1 MNTIVLDASVAIAW
15 VLPSQ
20 STPATQNLLAQS
32 DDYEL
37 AAPYIFVWEVGN
49 QFVRFARRGLV
60 YGDALDDLDALGI
73 RYFAPASIDDTLES
87 DHGAAAAGLS
97 LFDYAYLSLA
107 VTLDAPL
114 ASRDAG
120 LLAACEALGAP
131 FIDLR

>member
-49 QFVRFARRGLV
+49 QFVRLSRRGLI
-60 YGDALDDLDALGI
+60 YRDAMDNLDVLGI

-87 DHGAAAAGLS
+87 GHGAAATGLS

>member
-1 MNTIVLDASVAIAW
+1 VLDASVAIAW

-20 STPATQNLLAQS
+20 STPATQKLLAQS

-37 AAPYIFVWEVGN
+37 AAPHIFVWEVGN
-49 QFVRFARRGLV
+49 LFVRFSRRGLI
-60 YGDALDDLDALGI
+60 YQDALDDLDALGI

-87 DHGAAAAGLS
+87 GNGALAAGLS

>member
-1 MNTIVLDASVAIAW
+1 MLDASVAIAW

-20 STPATQNLLAQS
+20 STPATQKLLAQS

-37 AAPYIFVWEVGN
+37 AAPYFFVWEVGN
-49 QFVRFARRGLV
+49 QFVRFSRRGLI
-60 YGDALDDLDALGI
+60 YRDAMDDLDALGI

-87 DHGAAAAGLS
+87 GHGALAANLS
-97 LFDYAYLSLA
+97 LFDFAYLSLA

>member
-1 MNTIVLDASVAIAW
+1 MLDASVAVAW

-20 STPATQNLLAQS
+20 STPATQKLLAQS

-49 QFVRFARRGLV
+49 QFVRFSRRGLI
-60 YGDALDDLDALGI
+60 YHDAMDNLDALGI

-87 DHGAAAAGLS
+87 GHGALAAGLS
-97 LFDYAYLSLA
+97 LFDYAYLALA

>member
-1 MNTIVLDASVAIAW
+1 MSTLVLDASVAIAW

-20 STPATQNLLAQS
+20 STPATQKLLAQS

-49 QFVRFARRGLV
+49 QFVRFSRRGLI
-60 YGDALDDLDALGI
+60 YRDAMDNLDALGI

-87 DHGAAAAGLS
+87 GHGALAAGLS

-107 VTLDAPL
+107 VTLGAPL

>member
-1 MNTIVLDASVAIAW
+1 MSALVLDASVAIAW

-20 STPATQNLLAQS
+20 STPATQKLLAQS
-32 DDYEL
+32 DEYEL
-37 AAPYIFVWEVGN
+37 AAPYIFGWEVGN
-49 QFVRFARRGLV
+49 QFVRFSRRGLI
-60 YGDALDDLDALGI
+60 YQDALDGLDALGI
-73 RYFAPASIDDTLES
+73 RYFAPASIDDTLAS
-87 DHGAAAAGLS
+87 GQGALAAGLS
-97 LFDYAYLSLA
+97 LFDFAYLSLA

>member
-49 QFVRFARRGLV
+49 QFVRFSRRGLI
-60 YGDALDDLDALGI
+60 YRDAMDNLDVLGI
-73 RYFAPASIDDTLES
+73 RYFAPASIDDTLTS
-87 DHGAAAAGLS
+87 GHGAAAAGLS

-120 LLAACEALGAP
+120 LLAACRALGAP